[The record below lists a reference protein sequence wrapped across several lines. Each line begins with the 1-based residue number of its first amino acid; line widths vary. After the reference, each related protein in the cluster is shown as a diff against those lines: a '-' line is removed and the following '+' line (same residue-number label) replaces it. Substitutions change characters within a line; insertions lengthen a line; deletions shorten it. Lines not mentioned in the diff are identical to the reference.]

1 MRLNF
6 QQQKPINLSA
16 GGPSFVPDQSREADQ
31 EANIRLQMINEQQQ
45 ALKDMAQAAVMV
57 AKANQQAKEAEQQ
70 SDLADAR
77 LKIIKVRK
85 DIELG
90 VDLNKSTDLNYQ
102 RREEGTSGY
111 YRLDPSLSGYYK
123 YSDMNKNQDATTS
136 WLKEQVISDYE
147 AEGDERF
154 AKALEREVEEH
165 MAIAFGNAKKAAIK
179 HTKNNLLNSVNK
191 DNENFFR
198 LVDEQKTI
206 QGKTQAIQSRYSAIG
221 RQLEGTLSPLEI
233 TKAQDKW
240 LADSIKQTVTKL
252 SGPDSTAA
260 DHFKYD
266 LLLEDGIAG
275 KGVFENSNPLFW
287 LNLDRDAGNRI
298 NGMKRT
304 KQIAL
309 QNAAVDYD
317 PRKYIQNFLGK
328 NSLEIKVEDGKVKVN
343 YKPRLKNGAI
353 DPEWASHF
361 AGPKGLYPR
370 LTDEDFRRLLK
381 RSTDAIQ
388 KEENDKLGKID
399 FKGEERNNFFEDV
412 KSWYDYY
419 TNLYFTKSDGLN
431 RTTQALPVAPWDKSD
446 YKDINTPEY
455 RSVVAQ
461 LEIMEG
467 IFEEGDSLMSMSKNE
482 INNPAKIKKKL
493 DDLLIFVNN
502 KAFKVYSEGVR
513 EAAIK
518 FVNTLQAKI
527 NATLAP
533 LENPLNT
540 GKKKADVIIEK
551 HGLNPNDPLEVKIIK
566 KKIKPPAVLKK

>member
-45 ALKDMAQAAVMV
+45 ALKDMAQAAVMI